1 MKYQTL
7 QCLNLVKVK
16 VRAINAL
23 IKNKKIDKNHVNIQ
37 ETRIYQNI
45 PKEIKTMETIIIKP
59 VFIPVKQRIN
69 REDQLTEMSL

>member
-1 MKYQTL
+1 M
-7 QCLNLVKVK
+7 
-16 VRAINAL
+16 I
-23 IKNKKIDKNHVNIQ
+23 IQ